1 MSSDDLAIAVRNLSK
16 CFHLYDKPR
25 DRLLQ
30 MVSFGRR
37 QYYREF
43 WALRDLSFEVK
54 RGETIGVIGRNGSGK
69 STLLQ
74 MICGTLTPTSGEI
87 WTRGRIAALLELGA
101 GFNPEFTGR
110 ENVYLNASI
119 LGLTK
124 RETNERFDDI
134 AAFADIGSF
143 IDQPVKVYSSG
154 MYVRLAFAVAIN
166 TTPDVLIVDEA
177 LAVGDARFQYKCMRR
192 IKDIQNAGAAVLF
205 VSHDVGSVRTLCQRA
220 VWLDRGDLRM
230 AGEVASVT
238 SRYAE
243 FMYQDEN
250 GTPAVEVKVETATE
264 TDGGADDT
272 EGGSD
277 GEGGETQATEHSP
290 QDPSSLSEL
299 GHVDAKPASHWG
311 KQIGLISHAAIH
323 DATGQRKDVFDWGE
337 SLCVK
342 IAFRPPAGVDISK
355 VGVAFSIKN
364 EKGVDLLVT
373 STREDATL
381 SMPSDKSLVQVEFR
395 FENQLVPGKYILVA
409 ALEDGSAG
417 DMSYFEYVEGAHY
430 FSVISLTRFMGVFRP
445 HVATNCIGGAA

>member
-1 MSSDDLAIAVRNLSK
+1 MSSDNLAIAVHNLSK

-43 WALRDLSFEVK
+43 WALRDLSFEVR

-74 MICGTLTPTSGEI
+74 MICGTLTPTAGEI

-124 RETNERFDDI
+124 KETDERFDDI

-166 TTPDVLIVDEA
+166 ATPDVLIVDEA
-177 LAVGDARFQYKCMRR
+177 LAVGDARFQHKCMRR
-192 IKDIQNAGAAVLF
+192 IKDIQSTGAAVLF

-220 VWLDRGDLRM
+220 IWLDKGGLRM
-230 AGEVASVT
+230 SGEVAAVT
-238 SRYAE
+238 SKYAE

-250 GTPAVEVKVETATE
+250 GIETA
-264 TDGGADDT
+264 
-272 EGGSD
+272 
-277 GEGGETQATEHSP
+277 QATLAAATIEPGSAEAMLAAIETPLMEGSNASGPRH
-290 QDPSSLSEL
+290 L
-299 GHVDAKPASHWG
+299 DAKPASHWG
-311 KQIGLISHAAIH
+311 KQVGLISHAAVH
-323 DATGQRKDVFDWGE
+323 DAEGDRKDVFDWGE
-337 SLCVK
+337 RLRVK
-342 IAFRPPAGVDISK
+342 LVFRPPAEVDISK

-364 EKGVDLLVT
+364 EKGVDLIVT
-373 STREDATL
+373 STQEQGDLAV
-381 SMPSDKSLVQVEFR
+381 SSDSLWIHVEFQ
-395 FENQLVPGKYILVA
+395 FDNYLVPGKYMLVA
-409 ALEDGSAG
+409 ALEDGSSA
-417 DMSYFEYVEGAHY
+417 DMTYFEYVEGAHY
-430 FSVISLTRFMGVFRP
+430 FSVISSTRFMGVFRP
-445 HVATNCIGGAA
+445 DVATTCIGGGA

>member
-1 MSSDDLAIAVRNLSK
+1 MSSDNLAITVRNLSK

-30 MVSFGRR
+30 MLSFGRR
-37 QYYREF
+37 QYYRDF

-87 WTRGRIAALLELGA
+87 WTHGRIAALLELGA

-124 RETNERFDDI
+124 RETDERFDDI
-134 AAFADIGSF
+134 AAFADIGNF

-166 TTPDVLIVDEA
+166 ATPDVLIVDEA

-220 VWLDRGDLRM
+220 VWLDKGELRM
-230 AGEVASVT
+230 AGAVAGVT
-238 SRYAE
+238 SKYAE
-243 FMYQDEN
+243 YMYQDEN
-250 GTPAVEVKVETATE
+250 GTGPADSKVEAVDDSGESPLDGITALPAELATE
-264 TDGGADDT
+264 
-272 EGGSD
+272 
-277 GEGGETQATEHSP
+277 EHAGVL
-290 QDPSSLSEL
+290 QMR
-299 GHVDAKPASHWG
+299 HVDAKPASHWG
-311 KQIGLISHAAIH
+311 KQTGLISHAAVH
-323 DATGQRKDVFDWGE
+323 GETGQRKDVFDWGE

-342 IAFRPPAGVDISK
+342 IAFRPPVGVDISN
-355 VGVAFSIKN
+355 VSVAFSIKN

-373 STREDATL
+373 STQEDAGL
-381 SMPSDKSLVQVEFR
+381 ALPDDRSLVQVEFR
-395 FENQLVPGKYILVA
+395 FDNYLVPGKYILVA
-409 ALEDGSAG
+409 ALEDGGAG
-417 DMSYFEYVEGAHY
+417 DMSYFEYLEGAHY
-430 FSVISLTRFMGVFRP
+430 FSVISSTRFMGVFRP
-445 HVATNCIGGAA
+445 NVATTYMRGAA

>member
-1 MSSDDLAIAVRNLSK
+1 MSSDNLAITVRNLSK

-25 DRLLQ
+25 DRLMQ

-43 WALRDLSFEVK
+43 WALRDLSFEVE

-119 LGLTK
+119 LGLTR
-124 RETNERFDDI
+124 RETDERFDDI

-166 TTPDVLIVDEA
+166 ATPDVLIVDEA

-192 IKDIQNAGAAVLF
+192 IKDIQNSGAAVLF

-220 VWLDRGDLRM
+220 VWLDKGGLRM
-230 AGEVASVT
+230 AGEVATVT

-243 FMYQDEN
+243 YMYQDEN
-250 GTPAVEVKVETATE
+250 DTEEVRASDEAATMADTAQPPLSAETAVP
-264 TDGGADDT
+264 A
-272 EGGSD
+272 
-277 GEGGETQATEHSP
+277 GETCEPNESEVTQAMH
-290 QDPSSLSEL
+290 L
-299 GHVDAKPASHWG
+299 DAKPASHWG
-311 KQIGLISHAAIH
+311 KQTGLISHAAVH
-323 DATGQRKDVFDWGE
+323 GAKGELKDVFDWGE

-342 IAFRPPAGVDISK
+342 IAFRPPHGADLSN

-373 STREDATL
+373 STQEDAAFAIL
-381 SMPSDKSLVQVEFR
+381 GDDSRVQVEFR
-395 FENQLVPGKYILVA
+395 FDNYLVPGKYILVA
-409 ALEDGSAG
+409 ALEDAGSV

-430 FSVISLTRFMGVFRP
+430 FSIISSNRFMGVFRP
-445 HVATNCIGGAA
+445 RVTIKCIGEAA

>member
-1 MSSDDLAIAVRNLSK
+1 MSSDSLAISVRNLSK

-30 MVSFGRR
+30 MGSFGRR

-43 WALRDLSFEVK
+43 WALRDLSFDVQ
-54 RGETIGVIGRNGSGK
+54 RGETVGIIGRNGSGK

-87 WTRGRIAALLELGA
+87 VTNGRIAALLELGA

-119 LGLTK
+119 LGLTR
-124 RETNERFDDI
+124 RETDERFDDI

-166 TTPDVLIVDEA
+166 ATPDLLIVDEA

-220 VWLDRGDLRM
+220 VWLDKGSLRM
-230 AGEVASVT
+230 AGEVSHVT
-238 SRYAE
+238 SKYAE
-243 FMYQDEN
+243 FIYQDEN
-250 GTPAVEVKVETATE
+250 GSEPPAQALASEVR
-264 TDGGADDT
+264 
-272 EGGSD
+272 
-277 GEGGETQATEHSP
+277 QAA
-290 QDPSSLSEL
+290 SEDEMAGMPL
-299 GHVDAKPASHWG
+299 AMHLDEKPASHWG
-311 KQIGLISHAAIH
+311 TQTGLITHAAVH
-323 DATGQRKDVFDWGE
+323 AAAGQRKDIFDWGE

-342 IAFRPPAGVDISK
+342 IVFRRPAGVDLGS

-364 EKGVDLLVT
+364 EKGVDLLVA
-373 STREDATL
+373 STQENGPLRVSHDN
-381 SMPSDKSLVQVEFR
+381 SLVHVEFS
-395 FENQLVPGKYILVA
+395 FVNYLTPGKFLLVA
-409 ALEDGSAG
+409 ALEDANSAG
-417 DMSYFEYVEGAHY
+417 ASYFEYFEGTHY
-430 FSVISLTRFMGVFRP
+430 FSVISSKKLMGLFRP
-445 HVATNCIGGAA
+445 DVAITFGGDAA